1 MPGIRPGHSYKPERL
16 FQIICYTNPGV
27 ESELFFFPSPNAST
41 FFFFLFSL
49 QLSFGDLVF
58 AGLGLCQPWIFLHLR
73 DKTQMT
79 AFLMYLGV
87 ELAPLS
93 TPDPS
98 SKWAWEMTKHKP
110 AQGLLRTLA
119 PLEHTAS
126 ISPFYRLGNWGS
138 EWRRGFS
145 KATQGFQRR
154 WARTDISWT
163 SVHGFVKDRWVS
175 NLHLSVPTKRPIQA
189 IRKKELYSTG

>member
-1 MPGIRPGHSYKPERL
+1 MLHQPRRGIR
-16 FQIICYTNPGV
+16 
-27 ESELFFFPSPNAST
+27 A
-41 FFFFLFSL
+41 FFLPLSKCLYFLFLSFL
-49 QLSFGDLVF
+49 QLSFQGICW
-58 AGLGLCQPWIFLHLR
+58 LGTMSTLNFFLHLW

-110 AQGLLRTLA
+110 AQGLLRTLG

-145 KATQGFQRR
+145 KATQGFQQR